1 MNYFKQNRCMAL
13 ATNIS
18 VSVQLGWFKKLKP
31 SLCKYKE
38 GFYKFFFN
46 NTKCDNYFKKSLFL
60 VVEIGGNDTNALISY
75 KNISKLQEGAIE
87 VVVLG
92 NFPIGCNFGVL
103 TIVNSGNK
111 DDYDQYGCL
120 VAYNTFIEY
129 YNGHLNQAIETLR

>member
-1 MNYFKQNRCMAL
+1 MHLPVGALDMNYFKQNRCMAL

-46 NTKCDNYFKKSLFL
+46 NVYIYMWIFSASNLHFLFSFKTKCDNYFKKSLFL

-75 KNISKLQEGAIE
+75 KNISKLREIVPPIIE
-87 VVVLG
+87 E
-92 NFPIGCNFGVL
+92 IIKA
-103 TIVNSGNK
+103 TI
-111 DDYDQYGCL
+111 YH
-120 VAYNTFIEY
+120 F
-129 YNGHLNQAIETLR
+129 

>member
-1 MNYFKQNRCMAL
+1 M
-13 ATNIS
+13 
-18 VSVQLGWFKKLKP
+18 KKLSRP
-31 SLCKYKE
+31 PYITFKYWNVAFNFWLKIWLIRNSI
-38 GFYKFFFN
+38 FCFFPFICP
-46 NTKCDNYFKKSLFL
+46 T
-60 VVEIGGNDTNALISY
+60 LIE
-75 KNISKLQEGAIE
+75 EGAIE